1 MDEVFSL
8 SVPPAPITVDPV
20 AVVPS
25 AAFRKEP
32 QPALSISPL
41 SGHGVA
47 LALRGAV
54 LAARDPA
61 GYRAWMRRTA
71 LEHGHKEGR
80 LHAAARI

>member
-1 MDEVFSL
+1 MDEVLSL
-8 SVPPAPITVDPV
+8 SVPPAPITADPV
-20 AVVPS
+20 PVVPS
-25 AAFRKEP
+25 AAFQEP
-32 QPALSISPL
+32 QAAPSISPL

-61 GYRAWMRRTA
+61 GYRAWLRRTA
-71 LEHGHKEGR
+71 LEHAPEEGR